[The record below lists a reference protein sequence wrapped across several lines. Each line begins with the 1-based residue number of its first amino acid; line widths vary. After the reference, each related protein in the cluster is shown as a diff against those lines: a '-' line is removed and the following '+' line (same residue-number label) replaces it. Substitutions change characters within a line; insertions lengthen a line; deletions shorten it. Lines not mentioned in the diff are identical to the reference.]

1 MTASPA
7 ARAWL
12 EALGLE
18 ARLPDTRFFEDL
30 FLRFQRR
37 VACETLTRRAGDA
50 PLFDAEEFAGRW
62 PEEERGLTGE
72 ERARAFA
79 WLAGEF
85 GFACEIVDSLCSR
98 PWATPERDEARRSA
112 GDGGFSSKVNGAEAH
127 RSVIA
132 TMAGRR
138 LLADAGFP
146 LPVLVPLQSPS
157 REIPSSFG
165 TLSVAPTAEG
175 GAAGAGLRVTCDA
188 RGEIVDLLRLGPEP
202 RPAASSLPLEEIR
215 RPPPDA
221 PPEQDANG
229 RKDLFALRIL
239 DDRVLHWTAGVM
251 TVLDA
256 WSVLRYPLG
265 GTERAAF
272 ESLFA
277 LDLEGID
284 LPEIPAAA
292 LAPSL
297 TVFHAVALGP
307 EEVRRG
313 LDLASPPPSSLVA
326 SRDARIEA
334 IAGGSRIAL
343 IATLAGNV
351 PPAGPGE
358 SVRKTLVFHLA
369 MDLLDLGRGGA
380 DA

>member
-18 ARLPDTRFFEDL
+18 ARLPDARFFEDL

-37 VACETLTRRAGDA
+37 VACETLTRRAGA
-50 PLFDAEEFAGRW
+50 AALLDAEEFAATW

-79 WLAGEF
+79 WLAGQL
-85 GFACEIVDSLCSR
+85 GFEVELEDSLCSR
-98 PWATPERDEARRSA
+98 PWGTAERDEIRPDQ
-112 GDGGFSSKVNGAEAH
+112 GHGGSSSKVNEPEAH
-127 RSVIA
+127 RSVVA
-132 TMAGRR
+132 TMSGQR

-146 LPVLVPLQSPS
+146 LPVLIPLQLPF

-165 TLSVAPTAEG
+165 TLSIAAAEE
-175 GAAGAGLRVTCDA
+175 GAERAGLRVTCDA
-188 RGEIVDLLRLGPEP
+188 RGQVTDLLRLGPGPEP
-202 RPAASSLPLEEIR
+202 SPSSLPLEGIR
-215 RPPPDA
+215 RPSPAA
-221 PPEQDANG
+221 PPRPAADG
-229 RKDLFALRIL
+229 SKTPFALRIL
-239 DDRVLHWTAGVM
+239 DDRVLYWTAGVM

-256 WSVLRYPLG
+256 WSVLRYPLA

-277 LDLEGID
+277 LNLEGVD

-292 LAPSL
+292 LAASL

-326 SRDARIEA
+326 GRALAVGEA
-334 IAGGSRIAL
+334 PGGSRIAL
-343 IATLAGNV
+343 TATLSGPV

-369 MDLLDLGRGGA
+369 MDLLDLGRGAAGA
-380 DA
+380 